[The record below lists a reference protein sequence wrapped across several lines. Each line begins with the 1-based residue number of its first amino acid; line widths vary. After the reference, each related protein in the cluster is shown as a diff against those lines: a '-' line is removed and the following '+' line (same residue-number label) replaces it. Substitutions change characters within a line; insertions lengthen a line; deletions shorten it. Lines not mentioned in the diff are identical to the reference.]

1 MELQEGYCSASARKE
16 EMSDII
22 DRSIDKGAP
31 EVSVVMPCL
40 NEAET
45 LAACIK
51 EAQGALRAYNLK
63 GEIIVADNG
72 STDGSPEIAVHH
84 GARLIRV
91 AASGYG
97 NALRGGID
105 AARGTY
111 IIMGDAD
118 GSYNFADIMRFLE
131 PLREGYDLV
140 VGNRFRGG
148 IKPGAMPALHRYF
161 GVPVLSFFGRALHG
175 FPPCRD
181 FHCGLRGLSRVAANR
196 MSLCSAG
203 MEFASEMIVKAA
215 ANKMRIIEVP
225 TSLSPAGRKRRSHL
239 RAWRD
244 GWRHVG
250 LLLRETPFA
259 FGFSNRPTI
268 RKSG

>member
-1 MELQEGYCSASARKE
+1 
-16 EMSDII
+16 MSDIVNLNT
-22 DRSIDKGAP
+22 KNGAP
-31 EVSVVMPCL
+31 EVTIVMPCL

-45 LAACIK
+45 LAACIQ
-51 EAQGALRAYNLK
+51 EVQGALRANDLE

-72 STDGSPEIAVHH
+72 STDGSPEIAVRH

-91 AASGYG
+91 PAKGYG

-105 AARGTY
+105 ASRGRY

-118 GSYNFADIMRFLE
+118 GSYGFTDIMKFVER
-131 PLREGYDLV
+131 LREGHDLV

-161 GVPVLSFFGRALHG
+161 GVPALSFLGRAVHG
-175 FPPCRD
+175 FPPCSD
-181 FHCGLRGLSRVAANR
+181 FHCGLRGLSRVAADR
-196 MSLCSAG
+196 MNLRTTG

-215 ANKMRIIEVP
+215 ANRMRIIEVP

-244 GWRHVG
+244 GWRHVS
-250 LLLRETPFA
+250 LLLRETF
-259 FGFSNRPTI
+259 
-268 RKSG
+268 

>member
-1 MELQEGYCSASARKE
+1 MPLGFDQAEANPSRNK
-16 EMSDII
+16 MSNIANLNNDN
-22 DRSIDKGAP
+22 GAP
-31 EVSVVMPCL
+31 EVSIIMPCL
-40 NEAET
+40 NEADT

-51 EAQGALRAYNLK
+51 EAQGALRAYNLT

-72 STDGSPEIAVHH
+72 STDGSPEIAMHH

-91 AASGYG
+91 PSKGYG
-97 NALRGGID
+97 SALRGGID
-105 AARGTY
+105 AARGRY

-118 GSYNFADIMRFLE
+118 GSYDFKDIIKFVER
-131 PLREGYDLV
+131 LREGYDLV

-161 GVPVLSFFGRALHG
+161 GVPTLSFFGRALHG

-181 FHCGLRGLSRVAANR
+181 FHCGLRGISRAAAER
-196 MSLCSAG
+196 MNLRASG

-215 ANKMRIIEVP
+215 ANKMRIIEIP

-244 GWRHVG
+244 GWRHVS
-250 LLLRETPFA
+250 LLLREA
-259 FGFSNRPTI
+259 L
-268 RKSG
+268 